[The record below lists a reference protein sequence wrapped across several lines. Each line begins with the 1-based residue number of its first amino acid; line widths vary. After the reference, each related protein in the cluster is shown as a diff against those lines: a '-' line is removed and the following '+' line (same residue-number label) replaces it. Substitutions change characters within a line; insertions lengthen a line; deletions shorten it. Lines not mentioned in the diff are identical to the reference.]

1 MPPIKLK
8 QYLVAFI
15 DLLGFSSMV
24 VHDCEAP
31 NGEQKYIE
39 SLYGCHIKTR
49 NLKAEHP
56 DLQLIQFSD
65 SVVFALPYSVN
76 NYVSIISMISD
87 YQYNLLKNGIL
98 CRGGVSYGKHFF
110 TEGFLF
116 SNGMIEAYRL
126 ESKVALSPRVVISND
141 LFELVKPKLDIQEK
155 SVPLLFE
162 QDGLWFI
169 HYLSGRDSSETWGAI
184 STIIPSEL
192 SSSSS
197 IRSKQI
203 WLIDYYNHSFS
214 AEKHIAYEKFAETS
228 HNSHMLSD

>member
-1 MPPIKLK
+1 MAIELK

-24 VHDCEAP
+24 AHDCETP

-39 SLYGCHIKTR
+39 SLYDCHMETR
-49 NLKAEHP
+49 GLKVDHP
-56 DLQLIQFSD
+56 ELQLIQFSD
-65 SVVFALPYSVN
+65 SVVFALPYSID
-76 NYVSIISMISD
+76 NYISIVSVISD
-87 YQYNLLKNGIL
+87 YQYNLLRKGIL

-110 TEGFLF
+110 TEDFLF

-126 ESKVALSPRVVISND
+126 ESQVALSPRVVISSD
-141 LFELVKPKLDIQEK
+141 LFELVKPNLEAQET

-169 HYLSGRDSSETWGAI
+169 HYLSARDSAETWEAI
-184 STIIPSEL
+184 STVIPSEL
-192 SSSSS
+192 SKSSS

-203 WLIDYYNHSFS
+203 WLIDYYNHSFPE
-214 AEKHIAYEKFAETS
+214 EKHVAYEKFAEAQP
-228 HNSHMLSD
+228 

>member
-1 MPPIKLK
+1 MPIELK

-24 VHDCEAP
+24 THDCETP

-39 SLYGCHIKTR
+39 SLYDCHMETR
-49 NLKAEHP
+49 GLKVEYP

-65 SVVFALPYSVN
+65 SVVFALPYSID
-76 NYVSIISMISD
+76 NYISILSMISD
-87 YQYNLLKNGIL
+87 YQYNLLKKGIL

-110 TEGFLF
+110 TEDFLF

-126 ESKVALSPRVVISND
+126 ESQVALSPRVVISHD
-141 LFELVKPKLDIQEK
+141 LFELVKPKLEAQGAHA
-155 SVPLLFE
+155 PLLFE

-184 STIIPSEL
+184 SSVIPPEL
-192 SSSSS
+192 STSSS

-203 WLIDYYNHSFS
+203 WLIDYYNHCFS
-214 AEKHIAYEKFAETS
+214 DEKNVVYEKFTEA
-228 HNSHMLSD
+228 

>member
-1 MPPIKLK
+1 MPIELK

-24 VHDCEAP
+24 AHDCETP

-39 SLYGCHIKTR
+39 SLYDCHMETR
-49 NLKAEHP
+49 GLKVEQP

-65 SVVFALPYSVN
+65 SVVFALPYSID
-76 NYVSIISMISD
+76 NYISIVSMISD
-87 YQYNLLKNGIL
+87 YQYNLLKKGIL

-110 TEGFLF
+110 TEDFLF

-126 ESKVALSPRVVISND
+126 ESQVALSPRVVISND
-141 LFELVKPKLDIQEK
+141 LFELVKPKLEAQGL

-169 HYLSGRDSSETWGAI
+169 HYLSRRDSSETWGAI
-184 STIIPSEL
+184 SMVIPSGL
-192 SSSSS
+192 STSSS

-214 AEKHIAYEKFAETS
+214 AEKHVVYEKFAEAQP
-228 HNSHMLSD
+228 